1 MTSRTIDI
9 LMISYNR
16 PGYTRLAL
24 TRLLE
29 TCDDGM
35 RVWLWHNGID
45 QATLSIVQELSSSP
59 RVHRFHHS
67 AENKKLREPTN
78 WAWTSSAGDFVCKV
92 DDDCLMPYGWADRLR
107 QAHADVPEFG
117 IIGCWRFPDEDFA
130 PEYAQRKIETFSG
143 GHRLMKNLWVEG
155 SGYLMKRECV
165 DRHGPLGAK
174 QSFSDYCIRVA
185 AGGRVN
191 GWYYPFLYQEHM
203 DDPRSPNSL
212 LRSDDDL
219 RKYLP
224 LSALNNGVT
233 TLGEWQA
240 QLRRS
245 ALLVQKAEYNPS
257 SYTGWRR
264 KLAVIKTRVRN
275 LRGKKN

>member
-1 MTSRTIDI
+1 MHVRQSSARSTAILNGWRWISFYAIVNPRERWLVSRQDPLLPIPPMDKKTIDI
-9 LMISYNR
+9 LMITYNR
-16 PGYTRLAL
+16 PEYTRLAL

-130 PEYAQRKIETFSG
+130 PEYAQRKIETF
-143 GHRLMKNLWVEG
+143 
-155 SGYLMKRECV
+155 
-165 DRHGPLGAK
+165 
-174 QSFSDYCIRVA
+174 
-185 AGGRVN
+185 
-191 GWYYPFLYQEHM
+191 
-203 DDPRSPNSL
+203 
-212 LRSDDDL
+212 
-219 RKYLP
+219 
-224 LSALNNGVT
+224 
-233 TLGEWQA
+233 
-240 QLRRS
+240 
-245 ALLVQKAEYNPS
+245 
-257 SYTGWRR
+257 
-264 KLAVIKTRVRN
+264 
-275 LRGKKN
+275 